1 MQKKLGLALLGA
13 AMVVGS
19 LSAAAQ
25 DTLVISTWAFNADKL
40 KANIYEPFEKANN
53 VKIVVETGN
62 NSDRLNKVRLREGS
76 TVDLIYLADAF
87 AQQGIA
93 EGLFDSVDRANLP
106 NVAKLYALAQAP
118 HGEEFGPAYTVGRF
132 GIIYDS
138 AAVSEPLTSWSDL
151 WRDDLAGNISVP
163 GITTTAGP
171 MLVLAASDRAG
182 MAGDAD
188 AAFKELAALKPNL
201 VKTYNRSSELVNL
214 FAQGEIVAG
223 AAQDFAFGRIKEAV
237 PTAVWVDPVEG
248 AYANLNTINIVKGS
262 KNKALAEKYIDFVLS
277 AEVQQALALE
287 RVDSP
292 VNSGVT
298 LSDEQAAG
306 LTYGAD
312 LIGSL
317 QTVDWAAVNDA
328 KPDWIERWNS
338 QISAN

>member
-1 MQKKLGLALLGA
+1 MQKKITLALVGA
-13 AMVVGS
+13 AMIVGV
-19 LSAAAQ
+19 LPAAAQ
-25 DTLVISTWAFNADKL
+25 ETLVISTWAFNADKL

-62 NSDRLNKVRLREGS
+62 NSDRLNKVRLREG
-76 TVDLIYLADAF
+76 TAVDLIYLADAF
-87 AQQGIA
+87 AMQGIE
-93 EGLFDSVDRANLP
+93 EGLFDVIDRSKLP
-106 NVAKLYALAQAP
+106 NVAKLYGLA
-118 HGEEFGPAYTVGRF
+118 EEYGPAYTVGRF

-138 AAVSEPLTSWSDL
+138 AVVAEPLVSWSDL
-151 WRDDLAGNISVP
+151 WRADLASNISVP

-171 MLVLAASDRAG
+171 MLVLAASNKAG

-223 AAQDFAFGRIKEAV
+223 AAQDFAFGRIQDAV
-237 PTAVWVDPVEG
+237 PTAVWVNPVEG

-262 KNKALAEKYIDFVLS
+262 KNKELAEKYINFVLS
-277 AEVQQALALE
+277 AEVQKALALA

-292 VNSGVT
+292 VNSEVA
-298 LSDEQAAG
+298 LSDEEAAG

-312 LIGSL
+312 LIASL
-317 QTVDWAAVNDA
+317 QTVDWAAVNAA
-328 KPDWIERWNS
+328 KPDWIERWNTNM
-338 QISAN
+338 AN

>member
-1 MQKKLGLALLGA
+1 MQKKITLVLAGAVLLAG
-13 AMVVGS
+13 V
-19 LSAAAQ
+19 LPAAAQ
-25 DTLVISTWAFNADKL
+25 ETLVISTWAFNADKL

-87 AQQGIA
+87 AMQGIE
-93 EGLFDSVDRANLP
+93 EGLFEVIDRSNLP
-106 NVAKLYALAQAP
+106 NVANLYGLAQAP
-118 HGEEFGPAYTVGRF
+118 HGQDYGPAYTVGRF
-132 GIIYDS
+132 GIIFDS
-138 AAVSEPLTSWSDL
+138 AAVSTPLNSWSDL

-171 MLVLAASDRAG
+171 MLVLAAGDKAG
-182 MAGDAD
+182 MAGDAE
-188 AAFKELAALKPNL
+188 AAFKELAGLKPNL

-214 FAQGEIVAG
+214 FAQGEIIVG
-223 AAQDFAFGRIKEAV
+223 AAQDFAFGRIQDAV
-237 PTAVWVDPVEG
+237 PTAVWVNPVEG

-262 KNKALAEKYIDFVLS
+262 KNKALAEKYINFVLS
-277 AEVQQALALE
+277 ADVQKALALA

-292 VNSGVT
+292 VNTDVA
-298 LSDEQAAG
+298 LSDDEAAG

-317 QTVDWAAVNDA
+317 QTVDWAAV
-328 KPDWIERWNS
+328 
-338 QISAN
+338 